1 MFIYFQTEPPI
12 IENSVAIMKA
22 QQGKEVTLECSAKG
36 IPTPEISWIKDGAL
50 IPNLNAKLLHKSSL
64 FLENLKL
71 QDSGIYTCIASNEVG
86 FDTKDITLDVGG
98 MYTIKA
104 LKIIYILICNKY
116 LYLQIILNY
125 S

>member
-1 MFIYFQTEPPI
+1 MIFISFQIEPPL

-36 IPTPEISWIKDGAL
+36 IPMPEISWIKDGAL

-86 FDTKDITLDVGG
+86 FDTKDTALEVGG
-98 MYTIKA
+98 MH
-104 LKIIYILICNKY
+104 LKILFNFM
-116 LYLQIILNY
+116 
-125 S
+125 